1 MSYCLSIHT
10 DEGLV
15 LCASTWAGD
24 SKDSQMHRFVWPDN
38 RFIIILSSGYQITI
52 EAVLDKLRK
61 DLNQQKVTNLLNT
74 SNLDE
79 TADYI
84 ANISTQVQKNL
95 KKQGPRSLN
104 YEATFIVAGQISDQN
119 MGTLLIYAQGNYIH
133 EPTTSPFLQLGE
145 RKYGKPILDRVA
157 KRHTDLATATRCALV
172 SVDSTLRSQKSHN
185 FKTELLVYKNNTLE
199 ISAYLILDEN
209 NAFFKNISEAWDNG
223 IVSALDHL
231 PKFDWEI

>member
-15 LCASTWAGD
+15 LCASSWANN
-24 SKDSQMHRFVWPDN
+24 SINSQMHRFVWPDN
-38 RFIIILSSGYQITI
+38 RFIVILSTGHQITI
-52 EAVLDKLRK
+52 EAVMNKLRK

-74 SNLDE
+74 NSLDE

-84 ANISTQVQKNL
+84 ATISTQVQKNL
-95 KKQGPRSLN
+95 NKQGPQPLN
-104 YEATFIVAGQISDQN
+104 CEANFIVAGQLRNQN

-157 KRHTDLATATRCALV
+157 KRHSQLTTAAHCALV
-172 SVDSTLRSQKSHN
+172 SVDSTLRSKKSTS

-199 ISAYLILDEN
+199 ISGYLTLDEN
-209 NAFFKNISEAWDNG
+209 NTFFKNVSEAWDDG
-223 IVSALDHL
+223 IVSALNHL

>member
-10 DEGLV
+10 NEGLV
-15 LCASTWAGD
+15 LCASSWANN
-24 SKDSQMHRFVWPDN
+24 SKNSRMHRFVWPDN
-38 RFIIILSSGYQITI
+38 RFIIILSSGYQTTI
-52 EAVLDKLRK
+52 DKVLNKLRK

-74 SNLDE
+74 NNLDE

-84 ANISTQVQKNL
+84 ATISTQVQKNL

-104 YEATFIVAGQISDQN
+104 CEATFIVAGQIRNQN

-157 KRHTDLATATRCALV
+157 KRHTELATVARCALV
-172 SVDSTLRSQKSHN
+172 SVDSTLRSKKTTN
-185 FKTELLVYKNNTLE
+185 FQTELLVYKNNSLE
-199 ISAYLILDEN
+199 ISTYLTLDEN
-209 NAFFKNISEAWDNG
+209 NTFFKNVSEAWDNG
-223 IVSALDHL
+223 IVSALNHL

>member
-15 LCASTWAGD
+15 LCASSWANN
-24 SKDSQMHRFVWPDN
+24 SINSHMHRFVWPDN
-38 RFIIILSSGYQITI
+38 RFIVILSTGYQITI
-52 EAVLDKLRK
+52 EAVLNKLRK

-74 SNLDE
+74 NSLDE

-84 ANISTQVQKNL
+84 ATISTQVQKSL

-104 YEATFIVAGQISDQN
+104 CEANFIVAGQLRNQN

-133 EPTTSPFLQLGE
+133 EPNTSPFLQLGE

-157 KRHTDLATATRCALV
+157 KRHTELETAAHCALV
-172 SVDSTLRSQKSHN
+172 SVDSTLRSKKSTS
-185 FKTELLVYKNNTLE
+185 FQTELLVYKNNTLE
-199 ISAYLILDEN
+199 ISGNLTLDEN
-209 NAFFKNISEAWDNG
+209 NTFFKNVSEAWDVG
-223 IVSALDHL
+223 VVSALNHL